1 MKDKRFLKSGAPAD
15 SILKYTNIVEGNETF
30 YLRKV
35 SGFFFFFF
43 SFERRSVPVI
53 PFSEMVSYSSR
64 NRFISSSC
72 MCFIYFFLVM

>member
-15 SILKYTNIVEGNETF
+15 SILKNTNIVEGNETF

-35 SGFFFFFF
+35 SGFFFF
-43 SFERRSVPVI
+43 SFERRSVSVI

-72 MCFIYFFLVM
+72 MCFIHFFLVM